1 MIASQLPA
9 PRKKFATYSL
19 PAEDQEMNEALVM
32 KCLDHGL
39 TLNVRVIR
47 VNTGLTPE
55 AIDAA
60 LRRLEK
66 AGSVKRIRDTTS
78 CLWRSI

>member
-1 MIASQLPA
+1 MTFGYVGTRSNH
-9 PRKKFATYSL
+9 RTYNL
-19 PAEDQEMNEALVM
+19 PAEDQEENEALVM

-66 AGSVKRIRDTTS
+66 AGSVKRIRDTQS
-78 CLWRSI
+78 ILWRSL